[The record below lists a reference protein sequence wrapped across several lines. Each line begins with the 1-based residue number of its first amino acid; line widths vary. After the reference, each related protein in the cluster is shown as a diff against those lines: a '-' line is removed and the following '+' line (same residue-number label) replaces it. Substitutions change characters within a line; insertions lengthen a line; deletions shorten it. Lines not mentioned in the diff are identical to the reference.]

1 MCLATLHRSVTDHS
15 ERDQGAPA
23 RGTHTGTH
31 LGALGHYSRS
41 GRLHGGV
48 EAAAVQTKTGGL
60 ATRGIEEAAP
70 QIRRAVL
77 LDVAAGATTFLL
89 AVLPLKLQGA
99 TGSPVRPVA
108 IL

>member
-1 MCLATLHRSVTDHS
+1 MATLHRSVTDHS
-15 ERDQGAPA
+15 ERGQGTAA

-31 LGALGHYSRS
+31 LDALGHYSRN

-60 ATRGIEEAAP
+60 T
-70 QIRRAVL
+70 
-77 LDVAAGATTFLL
+77 
-89 AVLPLKLQGA
+89 